1 MDKTIRFS
9 ISLPESLLK
18 ELDEKMIQKGY
29 ASRSEFVRDLIRN
42 ELVQEKWSS
51 SSEEVYG
58 VLTLIYD
65 HHKKELSEKLID
77 MQHHAPVDILCT
89 THIHIDHHN
98 CLENI
103 ILRGLSQT
111 VEDVAIK
118 IGGLNGVKF
127 SKLTRA
133 SAIEK

>member
-18 ELDEKMIQKGY
+18 ELDKKMIQKGY

-77 MQHHAPVDILCT
+77 MQHHAPVDILCS

-103 ILRGLSQT
+103 IMRGLSQT